1 MIRAVLRVQLSSLL
15 HLENVKS
22 LVTSHIVSGSD
33 GKSLKWALAKAMAIQ
48 QGQQA
53 WLPACGQMHS

>member
-48 QGQQA
+48 
-53 WLPACGQMHS
+53 